1 MRQGTTDNSDGAGAK
16 GADNSAVRGANSH
29 AVQGKSAVRRLQ
41 RWLARMGLATL
52 FVLLALWGS
61 ALSVCT
67 LGRSSY
73 RWHGFQVELRLL
85 PAKRGLTTLVL
96 RPLGEVQ
103 AYTHV
108 APVALIA
115 TLEEIQVDEI
125 KKLVESN
132 PNRDDL
138 AQDFEKT
145 ARADLR
151 NFVLRQFVVA
161 ALGGLLAP
169 LLFRSRRTRWY
180 ISAMLLGMLVVGVL
194 LGNILMTFDNHAF
207 RTPIYTGT
215 LKQAPWVIQFGKDAF
230 TKIEALSQKLQS
242 VAKNLDVLYGRI
254 NTPIS
259 GVGLDDGPNTF
270 RILHIS
276 DIHNNPASMNFVRQ
290 VADQF
295 KVKFIVDTG
304 DLTDFGSPAETA
316 LAASVGKL
324 PYPYVSVLGNHDSQ
338 AVGSALAGQP
348 NVTQLNGQLV
358 TIDGVT
364 LLGLPNPASQ
374 RDGVGSVDTSDAQIQ
389 AQRDKLLQA
398 VRAQPSIP
406 DIIVVHDPEESR
418 ALWGSVPLILCGHE
432 HRYYIE
438 THDATEAAL
447 PPSTTPPAFALKTIL
462 CNAGTTGAAG
472 GRYLDKDKGVAFSC
486 AVLTFSAPPP
496 PIPNPPSSIP
506 NSLPPIENRKSKI
519 ENPQHPILRGIDMIV
534 LNGELNQYSITHYT
548 FNAEA
553 GK

>member
-1 MRQGTTDNSDGAGAK
+1 MLSI
-16 GADNSAVRGANSH
+16 V
-29 AVQGKSAVRRLQ
+29 
-41 RWLARMGLATL
+41 
-52 FVLLALWGS
+52 FVMLALWGS

-67 LGRSSY
+67 LGRTAY

-103 AYTHV
+103 AYTHA

-125 KKLVESN
+125 KKLVGSN

-138 AQDFEKT
+138 AQDFERT

-169 LLFRSRRTRWY
+169 LLFRARRTRWY
-180 ISAMLLGMLVVGVL
+180 VCAMLLGACGVGVM
-194 LGNILMTFDNHAF
+194 LGNILTTFDNHAF
-207 RTPIYTGT
+207 RSPTYTGT

-230 TKIEALSQKLQS
+230 TKIEALSQKLQA

-254 NTPIS
+254 NTPI
-259 GVGLDDGPNTF
+259 GGATLDDGPDTF

-276 DIHNNPASMNFVRQ
+276 DIHNNPAAMNFVRQ

-316 LAASVGKL
+316 VAGNIGKL
-324 PYPYVSVLGNHDSQ
+324 PYSYVSVLGNHDSQ
-338 AVGSALAGQP
+338 AVGNALAAQP
-348 NVTQLNGQLV
+348 NVTLLNGQPV
-358 TIDGVT
+358 TLNGVT

-389 AQRDKLLQA
+389 TQRDKLLQI
-398 VRAQPSIP
+398 VRALPFLP
-406 DIIVVHDPEESR
+406 DIVAVHDPEESR
-418 ALWGSVPLILCGHE
+418 ALWGRVPLILCGHE

-438 THDATEAAL
+438 THDASDAQPA
-447 PPSTTPPAFALKTIL
+447 PANTPPAPAMKSTMQTIV

-472 GRYLDKDKGVAFSC
+472 GRYLDKAKGIAFSC
-486 AVLTFSAPPP
+486 AVLTFRSTEKEKRRKGEEETQNAQH
-496 PIPNPPSSIP
+496 PNV
-506 NSLPPIENRKSKI
+506 
-519 ENPQHPILRGIDMIV
+519 NPQSPIVNRQSQLRGIDMIV

-548 FNAEA
+548 FNAE
-553 GK
+553 GSVKP

>member
-1 MRQGTTDNSDGAGAK
+1 MRKGTAEKDDGMEAQSVNSGAAT
-16 GADNSAVRGANSH
+16 
-29 AVQGKSAVRRLQ
+29 GKTAMRKPRH
-41 RWLARMGLATL
+41 WLARTGVAIL
-52 FVLLALWGS
+52 FTLLALWGS
-61 ALSVCT
+61 ILSVCT
-67 LGRSSY
+67 LGRTAY

-132 PNRDDL
+132 PKRDEI
-138 AQDFEKT
+138 AQEFERT
-145 ARADLR
+145 ARADLQ
-151 NFVLRQFVVA
+151 NFVIRQFVVA

-169 LLFRSRRTRWY
+169 LLFRARRTRWY
-180 ISAMLLGMLVVGVL
+180 ICAMLLGAAGVGVM
-194 LGNILMTFDNHAF
+194 LGNILTTFDNHAF
-207 RTPIYTGT
+207 RAPMYTGT

-242 VAKNLDVLYGRI
+242 VAKNLDALYGRI
-254 NTPIS
+254 NTPLS
-259 GVGLDDGPNTF
+259 GAAFDDGPDTF

-316 LAASVGKL
+316 VAGTIGKL
-324 PYPYVSVLGNHDSQ
+324 PYPYVSILGNHDSQ
-338 AVGSALAGQP
+338 AVGNALAAQS
-348 NVTQLNGQLV
+348 NVTLLNGQPV
-358 TIDGVT
+358 TLNGIT

-389 AQRDKLLQA
+389 AQRAKLLQA
-398 VRAQPSIP
+398 VHALPALP
-406 DIIVVHDPEESR
+406 NIVAVHDPEESR
-418 ALWGSVPLILCGHE
+418 ALWGHVPLILCGHE

-438 THDATEAAL
+438 THDSADAAPA
-447 PPSTTPPAFALKTIL
+447 PPGTPPAPTFQTVL

-472 GRYLDKDKGVAFSC
+472 GRYLDKAKGVAFSC
-486 AVLTFSAPPP
+486 AVLTFRHTEEETRKQGDKGTADAQPP
-496 PIPNPPSSIP
+496 NF
-506 NSLPPIENRKSKI
+506 
-519 ENPQHPILRGIDMIV
+519 NPQSPINKHQSQLRGIDMIV

-548 FNAEA
+548 FNAD